1 MGKPCTHQCCC
12 VSCNNPNGAHIPMNK
27 SVDGRV
33 KRKHAFQVELP
44 HSKNFSKD
52 RGEDIT
58 LGVWSAFEA
67 IVLEE
72 VCSNATM
79 TW

>member
-1 MGKPCTHQCCC
+1 
-12 VSCNNPNGAHIPMNK
+12 MNK

-33 KRKHAFQVELP
+33 KRKHAFQVELT
-44 HSKNFSKD
+44 HSKKFSKD
-52 RGEDIT
+52 RGEDIM

-72 VCSNATM
+72 VCSKCNDDM
-79 TW
+79 VKLYNDIVYYSQTWC

>member
-1 MGKPCTHQCCC
+1 
-12 VSCNNPNGAHIPMNK
+12 MNK